1 LNNIILITLFI
12 INMVLGLVIGNLI
25 KLHRKINDVALS
37 VSSVDDQEFREKS
50 ERIKERK
57 RIEANFREYLKER
70 NK

>member
-1 LNNIILITLFI
+1 
-12 INMVLGLVIGNLI
+12 MVLGLVIGNLI

-37 VSSVDDQEFREKS
+37 VSSIDDQEFREKS

>member
-37 VSSVDDQEFREKS
+37 VSSIDDQEFREKS

>member
-1 LNNIILITLFI
+1 
-12 INMVLGLVIGNLI
+12 MVLGLVIGNLI

-57 RIEANFREYLKER
+57 RIEANFREYLKEK

>member
-1 LNNIILITLFI
+1 MKYTRP
-12 INMVLGLVIGNLI
+12 I